1 MKLRWNNRPRLKA
14 EIFSRILFRYGLSL
28 RIDKKIF
35 TLHFYIK
42 ILCILY
48 NYCWRVIIQILKL
61 INYRLWIER
70 EKERTLTFFLSFCTP
85 YKD

>member
-1 MKLRWNNRPRLKA
+1 MHRDTN
-14 EIFSRILFRYGLSL
+14 I
-28 RIDKKIF
+28 
-35 TLHFYIK
+35 YI
-42 ILCILY
+42 Y
-48 NYCWRVIIQILKL
+48 NYWRVIIQILKL